1 MPACRPGD
9 ADTFEDRDELWGI
22 APLAW
27 CDEQGQGAASAF
39 TGEVDLGGQAAPGPS
54 EPLVGAVMPGR

>member
-9 ADTFEDRDELWGI
+9 ADAFEDRDELRGI

-27 CDEQGQGAASAF
+27 RDQQGKGSASAF
-39 TGEVDLGGQAAPGPS
+39 TGEVDLGDQAAPGPS
-54 EPLVGAVMPGR
+54 ESLVGAVMPGR